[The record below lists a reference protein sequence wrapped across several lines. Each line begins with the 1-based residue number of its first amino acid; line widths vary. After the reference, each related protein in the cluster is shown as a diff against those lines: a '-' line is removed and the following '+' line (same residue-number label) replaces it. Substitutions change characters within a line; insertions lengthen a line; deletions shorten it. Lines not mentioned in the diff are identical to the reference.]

1 MTINERLIA
10 ARTGRHMT
18 QKELSEKSGIL
29 EPSIRKYES
38 GRLCPR
44 IPTLMSLAAGMD
56 MSVTDFLDCPPDI
69 KRQAVL
75 LEQEAWRTRD
85 LETLRHIT
93 ELLDPLREQARTE
106 PAAAN
111 QKHLED
117 ELLRHFRKLSETGQA
132 EAVARLEELAQLTKY
147 KRTRNRAS
155 RKGTENA

>member
-1 MTINERLIA
+1 MTIGEKLIA

-56 MSVTDFLDCPPDI
+56 MSVTDFLDCPPEI
-69 KRQAVL
+69 AKQAIQ
-75 LEQEAWRTRD
+75 LEQEAWKTRD
-85 LETLRHIT
+85 MDTLRRIT
-93 ELLDPLREQARTE
+93 ELLDPLKEKAKAE
-106 PAAAN
+106 PVADSR
-111 QKHLED
+111 KHLEN
-117 ELLRHFRKLSETGQA
+117 ELLGYFRKLNETGQA
-132 EAVARLEELAQLTKY
+132 EAVARLEELTQLAKY

-155 RKGTENA
+155 KKGAEHV